1 MDFQIS
7 KMNIEDIDEIYK
19 LGISQKEFAS
29 ASGIFW
35 SKKQLEKWCQSP
47 NDVLLVAKTNNEII
61 GFSFYSAHIPTKKVT
76 WENLYVTP
84 SARGLGVAAKL
95 TEEGLKRVKNL
106 GYTYI
111 MLCVNAEDQELF
123 AKFVERYGFKRGGL
137 VLWVDKII

>member
-95 TEEGLKRVKNL
+95 T
-106 GYTYI
+106 
-111 MLCVNAEDQELF
+111 
-123 AKFVERYGFKRGGL
+123 
-137 VLWVDKII
+137 

>member
-1 MDFQIS
+1 MNFQIS
-7 KMNIEDIDEIYK
+7 KMNVADIDEIYR
-19 LGISQKEFAS
+19 LGTSQKEFAS

-35 SKKQLEKWCQSP
+35 SKEQLKKWCQSP
-47 NDVLLVAKTNNEII
+47 SDVLLIAKTSNEIV
-61 GFSFYSAHIPTKKVT
+61 GFSFYSAHIPTRKVT

-95 TEEGLKRVKNL
+95 TEEGLKEIKDL

-111 MLCVNAEDQELF
+111 MLCVNADDQELF
-123 AKFVERYGFKRGGL
+123 AKFVERYGFKRGGT